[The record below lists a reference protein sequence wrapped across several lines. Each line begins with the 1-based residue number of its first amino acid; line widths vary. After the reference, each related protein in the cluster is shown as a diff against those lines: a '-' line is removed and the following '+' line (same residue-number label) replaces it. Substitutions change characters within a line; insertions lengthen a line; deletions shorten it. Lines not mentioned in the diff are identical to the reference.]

1 MCDRLEMGML
11 LWSLVNGKLCFRRS
25 VFVMAKKEKF
35 QFEYLGVC
43 TYAPQCGLPA
53 VGKVWWQ
60 KDKSDVVFVCQ
71 THLDELRG
79 ALEELREKDVLQS
92 DLDCKKCAENG
103 GKILVEV
110 QGTRTKA
117 SCAECGAYIKW
128 LGNADLNRYKTM
140 SGQL

>member
-1 MCDRLEMGML
+1 
-11 LWSLVNGKLCFRRS
+11 
-25 VFVMAKKEKF
+25 MAEKEQF

-43 TYAPQCGLPA
+43 TYQPQCGLPA

-60 KDKSDVVFVCQ
+60 KDKSDVVFICQ

-79 ALEELREKDVLQS
+79 ALEELREKDVLKS
-92 DLDCKKCAENG
+92 DLDCKKCGEHD

-117 SCAECGAYIKW
+117 SCAKCGAYIKW
-128 LGNADLNRYKTM
+128 LGNADLNRYKNM
-140 SGQL
+140 SGQV